1 MKFSENLFDSQS
13 KAGILSCACNEL
25 MGGSLFHIAPF
36 ECYVMCNLKM
46 VVSTVDVFSCF
57 AKSVRG
63 RPVNFIICTIHQFS
77 LLSVPTATNTHLYR
91 FFMAF

>member
-46 VVSTVDVFSCF
+46 VVSTVAVDC
-57 AKSVRG
+57 R
-63 RPVNFIICTIHQFS
+63 
-77 LLSVPTATNTHLYR
+77 L
-91 FFMAF
+91 